1 MAGPREELAMETRA
15 EAQER
20 AFTAEETARML
31 VESIRDYA
39 IFMLDENGYIRSW
52 NRGAEKING
61 YTAEEIIGKHF
72 SIFYIQEDLDDGKP
86 ARELRIARS
95 VGRYEEEAYRL
106 RKDGTRFF
114 ASVVIT
120 AVRNSAGQVVGFA
133 KITRDL
139 TERKRLDEERIRLA
153 QAEEAVRLRDEF
165 LSIASHE
172 LKTPLTAL
180 QLQLHGLVERM
191 KETADEAT
199 LKRLQR
205 VIRSGE
211 RLGDLIETL
220 FDVSRIA
227 SGKMELQLARFD
239 LYEAVGDV
247 VDRLREAAVREG
259 CTVTVSGAPGLVGR
273 WDPLRIE
280 QVITNLLSNA
290 IRYAAGTPISI
301 SVAREGEGAVVTIED
316 RGPGIPQED
325 RERVFERFERGF
337 SMRNYGGMGV
347 GLYVTRQIVERHGG
361 TIEAEN
367 APGGGARMTIHLPF
381 DPSRTTQLESSGS
394 R

>member
-1 MAGPREELAMETRA
+1 METRA

-39 IFMLDENGYIRSW
+39 IFMLDEKGYIRSW
-52 NRGAEKING
+52 NRGAEKIKG
-61 YTAEEIIGKHF
+61 YTADEIIGKHF
-72 SIFYIQEDLDDGKP
+72 SIFYTQEDLDDGKP
-86 ARELRIARS
+86 ARELRIATS

-106 RKDGTRFF
+106 RKDGTPFF
-114 ASVVIT
+114 ANVVIT

-227 SGKMELQLARFD
+227 SGKMELQLVRFD

-273 WDPLRIE
+273 WDRLRIE

-301 SVAREGEGAVVTIED
+301 SLAGDGEEAVVTIED
-316 RGPGIPQED
+316 GGPGIAQED

-381 DPSRTTQLESSGS
+381 DPSRSTRVESSGS

>member
-1 MAGPREELAMETRA
+1 MAGTREELAMETTA
-15 EAQER
+15 QAQER
-20 AFTAEETARML
+20 AFTAEETARL
-31 VESIRDYA
+31 LLDSITDYA
-39 IFMLDENGYIRSW
+39 IFMIDRDGYIRSW
-52 NRGAEKING
+52 SRGAEKING
-61 YTAEEIIGKHF
+61 YSADEILGKHF
-72 SIFYIQEDLDDGKP
+72 SVFYTPEDLEDGKP
-86 ARELRIARS
+86 ARELRIATE
-95 VGRYEEEAYRL
+95 VGWYEEEGYRV
-106 RKDGTRFF
+106 RKDGSLYF
-114 ASVVIT
+114 AGVLIT
-120 AVRNSAGQVVGFA
+120 AIRNSAGEVGGFA

-139 TERKRLDEERIRLA
+139 TERRRQDEERLRLA

-191 KETADEAT
+191 KSTADEAT

-220 FDVSRIA
+220 FDVSRIS
-227 SGKMELQLARFD
+227 SGKMELQLGAFD
-239 LYEAVGDV
+239 LMEAVKDV
-247 VDRLREAAVREG
+247 VDRLREAAAREG
-259 CTVTVSGAPGLVGR
+259 CVVTVSGDAGLVGR
-273 WDPLRIE
+273 WDRLRIE

-290 IRYAAGTPISI
+290 IRYASGTPIHI
-301 SVAREGEGAVVTIED
+301 LLERERGVAVCTIED

-361 TIEAEN
+361 TIDAANVPE
-367 APGGGARMTIHLPF
+367 GGARMTIRLPIEPPGQGQAES
-381 DPSRTTQLESSGS
+381 PSR
-394 R
+394 